1 MLFACRRYKV
11 ISVLLFVLLSLN
23 TKAGITLPKI
33 IGDNMVLQ
41 RNKPVTIWGNASAG
55 EKITVRFNQQTKAA
69 IADNSGNWK
78 VELNGMAASAKP
90 SVMTIAGANETISLK
105 NILVG
110 EVWLC
115 SGQSN
120 MEYTMMKETKFANA
134 QRSKG
139 IDSIKLKKE
148 NYPNIRL
155 FLVKRD
161 LLKPG
166 DVNKGWNEAKGESLR
181 AFSAAGYFFA
191 KKLFEELHVP
201 IGMISSAVPGSTIEP
216 WMSGKP
222 SEKINSFTVD
232 ETQPGKFY
240 IGWIKPLAPFT
251 LKGFLWY
258 QGEMNCFL
266 AETTSYSRKFIQLIN
281 SWRELWN
288 EKDAS
293 FYFVQIAPFY
303 YSKSKG
309 KIGLDEE
316 TLPRFWNAQEA
327 ALSLPHTGM
336 AITTDLADDISDLH
350 PTYKWKVGER
360 LALLA
365 LAHDYH
371 KNVVYA
377 GPTFKTASTKG
388 NKIEVEFSNTG
399 KGLVSNNQQPLD
411 WFAIAGAD
419 EKFVPAKAEIKN
431 NSVIVSSDAV
441 ESPKY
446 IRFGWNEAAQPN
458 LFNKD
463 GLPAVPFST
472 DENDLPKEKLPAF
485 LL

>member
-1 MLFACRRYKV
+1 MLIAFKKYKV
-11 ISVLLFVLLSLN
+11 IAVLIFVSLSLN

-33 IGDNMVLQ
+33 IGDNMVMQ

-78 VELNGMAASAKP
+78 IELNAMAASDKP
-90 SVMTIAGANETISLK
+90 AIMAITDNNETITLK

-139 IDSIKLKKE
+139 IDSIQLTKE
-148 NYPNIRL
+148 NYPAIRL

-161 LLKPG
+161 LTKPG
-166 DVNKGWNEAKGESLR
+166 DINKGWNEARGESIR

-191 KKLFEELHVP
+191 KKLYEELHVP
-201 IGMISSAVPGSTIEP
+201 IGVISSAVPGSAIEP

-222 SEKINSFTVD
+222 AEGESSFSVD

-240 IGWIKPLAPFT
+240 TGWIKPLAPFT
-251 LKGFLWY
+251 LQGFLWY
-258 QGEMNCFL
+258 QGETNCFL
-266 AETTSYSRKFIQLIN
+266 KETTSYSRKFVQLIN
-281 SWRELWN
+281 SWRKLWE
-288 EKDAS
+288 EKDAP

-309 KIGLDEE
+309 KIALDEE

-327 ALSLPHTGM
+327 ALSLSHTGM
-336 AITTDLADDISDLH
+336 VVTTDLADNIKDLH

-365 LAHDYH
+365 LARDYH
-371 KNVVYA
+371 KNVA
-377 GPTFKTASTKG
+377 CTGPTFRKATIKG

-399 KGLVSNNQQPLD
+399 KGLASNNQQPLN
-411 WFAIAGAD
+411 WFAVAGAD

-431 NSVIVSSDAV
+431 NTVIVSSV
-441 ESPKY
+441 EVPSPKY
-446 IRFGWNEAAQPN
+446 VRFGWNEAAQPN

-472 DENDLPKEKLPAF
+472 DENDSPKEKFLAF
-485 LL
+485 

>member
-1 MLFACRRYKV
+1 MLVAYKKYKV
-11 ISVLLFVLLSLN
+11 VAVFVFVLLSLN
-23 TKAGITLPKI
+23 AKAGITLPKI

-41 RNKPVTIWGNASAG
+41 RNKPVVIWGNASAG
-55 EKITVRFNQQTKAA
+55 DKITVQFAKQTKTA
-69 IADNSGNWK
+69 ITDEFGNWK
-78 VELNGMAASAKP
+78 IVLHAMAALDKP
-90 SVMTIAGANETISLK
+90 AVMTITGGNETITLK

-139 IDSIKLKKE
+139 IDSIQLKKE
-148 NYPNIRL
+148 AYPAIRL

-166 DVNKGWNEAKGESLR
+166 DVNKGWNEAKGESIR

-191 KKLFEELHVP
+191 KKLFQELHVP
-201 IGMISSAVPGSTIEP
+201 IGVISSAVPGSAIEP

-222 SEKINSFTVD
+222 SEGTDSFSVD

-240 IGWIKPLAPFT
+240 TGWIKPLAPFT
-251 LKGFLWY
+251 LQGFLWY
-258 QGEMNCFL
+258 QGETNCFL
-266 AETTSYSRKFIQLIN
+266 AEATAYSKKFIQLIN
-281 SWRELWN
+281 SWRELWG
-288 EKDAS
+288 EKDAP

-309 KIGLDEE
+309 KVALDEE

-327 ALSLPHTGM
+327 ALSLPLTGM
-336 AITTDLADDISDLH
+336 VVTTDLADDINDLH

-360 LALLA
+360 LGFLA

-371 KNVVYA
+371 KKLAYA
-377 GPTFKTASTKG
+377 GPTFKRATTKG
-388 NKIEVEFSNTG
+388 NKIKVEFSNTG
-399 KGLVSNNQQPLD
+399 KGLESNNQQPLN
-411 WFAIAGAD
+411 WFAVAGAD
-419 EKFVPAKAEIKN
+419 ERFVPAKAEIKN
-431 NSVIVSSDAV
+431 NMVIVSSNEV
-441 ESPKY
+441 PSPKY
-446 IRFGWNEAAQPN
+446 VRFGWNEAARPN

-472 DENDLPKEKLPAF
+472 EENDLPKQKSLAF
-485 LL
+485 

>member
-1 MLFACRRYKV
+1 MLFKCEKYKTV
-11 ISVLLFVLLSLN
+11 VVLIFVLASLT

-41 RNKPVTIWGNASAG
+41 RNKPVVIWGNAISG
-55 EKITVRFNQQTKAA
+55 EKITVKFNQQTKTTV
-69 IADNSGNWK
+69 ADNSGNWK
-78 VELNGMAASAKP
+78 IVLDAMAASDKAASMIITGTSD
-90 SVMTIAGANETISLK
+90 SVTLN

-139 IDSIKLKKE
+139 IDSFQLKKE

-166 DVNKGWNEAKGESLR
+166 DVNKGWNEAKGESIR

-201 IGMISSAVPGSTIEP
+201 IGVISAAVPGSAIEP

-222 SEKINSFTVD
+222 SEEGGSFKVD
-232 ETQPGKFY
+232 ETKPGKFY
-240 IGWIKPLAPFT
+240 TGWIKPLAPFT
-251 LKGFLWY
+251 LQGFLWY
-258 QGEMNCFL
+258 QGETNCFL
-266 AETTSYSRKFIQLIN
+266 QETTSYSKKFIQLIN
-281 SWRELWN
+281 SWRSLWN

-293 FYFVQIAPFY
+293 FYYVQIAPFY

-309 KIGLDEE
+309 EVVLNEE
-316 TLPRFWNAQEA
+316 SLAQFREAQKA
-327 ALSLPHTGM
+327 ALSLPHTAM
-336 AITTDLADDISDLH
+336 IATTDLADNLNDLH

-360 LALLA
+360 LALAA
-365 LAHDYH
+365 LANDYH
-371 KNVVYA
+371 KNVTCI
-377 GPTFKTASTKG
+377 GPTFKKATVKD
-388 NKIEVEFSNTG
+388 NKIEVEFTNTG
-399 KGLVSNNQQPLD
+399 EGLISNDHQPLN
-411 WFAIAGAD
+411 WFEVAAAD
-419 EKFVPAKAEIKN
+419 EKFIAAKGVIKN
-431 NSVIVSSDAV
+431 NRVIVYADGIQHPQFV
-441 ESPKY
+441 
-446 IRFGWNEAAQPN
+446 RFGWNEAAQPN
-458 LFNKD
+458 LFSKNS
-463 GLPAVPFST
+463 LPAVQFNA
-472 DENDLPKEKLPAF
+472 DENDLAKEKALGF
-485 LL
+485 

>member
-1 MLFACRRYKV
+1 MLFAYKKYRLV
-11 ISVLLFVLLSLN
+11 AVLIFALFSLN
-23 TKAGITLPKI
+23 AKADITLPKI

-41 RNKPVTIWGNASAG
+41 RNKPVAIWGNASTG
-55 EKITVRFNQQTKAA
+55 ERITIRFDQQTKTTV
-69 IADNSGNWK
+69 ADNSGNWK
-78 VELNGMAASAKP
+78 IELNAMAASDKSA
-90 SVMTIAGANETISLK
+90 VMTISGANETISLK

-139 IDSIKLKKE
+139 IDSIQLKRE
-148 NYPNIRL
+148 NYPDIRL
-155 FLVKRD
+155 FLVKLD

-166 DVNKGWNEAKGESLR
+166 DVNKGWNEAKGESIR

-201 IGMISSAVPGSTIEP
+201 IGVISAAVPGSAIEP

-222 SEKINSFTVD
+222 SEGDDSFSVD

-240 IGWIKPLAPFT
+240 TGWIKPLAPFA
-251 LKGFLWY
+251 LQGFLWY
-258 QGEMNCFL
+258 QGETNCFL
-266 AETTSYSRKFIQLIN
+266 AETTSYSRKFIHLIN
-281 SWRELWN
+281 SWRKLWN

-309 KIGLDEE
+309 KVALNEE
-316 TLPRFWNAQEA
+316 TLPRFWNAQET

-336 AITTDLADDISDLH
+336 VVTTDLADNINDLH

-365 LAHDYH
+365 LAHNYH
-371 KNVVYA
+371 KNVAYA
-377 GPTFKTASTKG
+377 GPTFTRAITKG
-388 NKIEVEFSNTG
+388 NKIEVEFSNTR
-399 KGLVSNNQQPLD
+399 KGLESNNQQPLN

-419 EKFVPAKAEIKN
+419 EKFFPAKAEIKN
-431 NSVIVSSDAV
+431 NIVIVSSDEV
-441 ESPKY
+441 PSPKY
-446 IRFGWNEAAQPN
+446 VRFGWNEAAQPN

-472 DENDLPKEKLPAF
+472 DENDLTTQTKLAF
-485 LL
+485 

>member
-1 MLFACRRYKV
+1 MLFAYKKYRPV
-11 ISVLLFVLLSLN
+11 AVLIFALISLN

-41 RNKPVTIWGNASAG
+41 RNKPVVIWGNASAG
-55 EKITVRFNQQTKAA
+55 DKITVQFGKQTKTT
-69 IADNSGNWK
+69 ITDESGNWK
-78 VELNGMAASAKP
+78 IVLNAMAASDKP
-90 SVMTIAGANETISLK
+90 AVMTIANAKVTITLK

-139 IDSIKLKKE
+139 IDSIQLKKE
-148 NYPNIRL
+148 NDPDIRL

-166 DVNKGWNEAKGESLR
+166 DVNKGWNEAKGESIR

-201 IGMISSAVPGSTIEP
+201 IGVISAAVPGSAIEP

-222 SEKINSFTVD
+222 LEEDISFKVD
-232 ETQPGKFY
+232 EKQPGKFY
-240 IGWIKPLAPFT
+240 TGWIKPLAPFT
-251 LKGFLWY
+251 LQGFLWY
-258 QGEMNCFL
+258 QGETNCFL
-266 AETTSYSRKFIQLIN
+266 AETTSYSRKFIHLIN
-281 SWRELWN
+281 SWRQLWN
-288 EKDAS
+288 EKDAP

-309 KIGLDEE
+309 KVALNEE

-327 ALSLPHTGM
+327 ALVLSHTGM
-336 AITTDLADDISDLH
+336 AVTTDLADNINDLH

-371 KNVVYA
+371 KNVAYA
-377 GPTFKTASTKG
+377 GPTFKRAATKG
-388 NKIEVEFSNTG
+388 NKVEVEFSNTG
-399 KGLVSNNQQPLD
+399 KGLVSDNQQPLT

-419 EKFVPAKAEIKN
+419 EKFVPAKAEIRN
-431 NSVIVSSDAV
+431 NMVIISSDEV
-441 ESPKY
+441 PSPKY
-446 IRFGWNEAAQPN
+446 VRFGWNEAAQPN

-472 DENDLPKEKLPAF
+472 DENDLTTQTKLAF
-485 LL
+485 

>member
-1 MLFACRRYKV
+1 MLLAYKKYKV
-11 ISVLLFVLLSLN
+11 ITVLFFVLLSLN

-41 RNKPVTIWGNASAG
+41 RNKPVAIWGNASAG
-55 EKITVRFNQQTKAA
+55 DRITVQFAKQTETI
-69 IADNSGNWK
+69 IADESGNWK
-78 VELNGMAASAKP
+78 IVLNAMAASLKP
-90 SVMTIAGANETISLK
+90 AVMTIAGTKETITLK

-134 QRSKG
+134 KRSKG
-139 IDSIKLKKE
+139 IDSLQLTKE
-148 NYPNIRL
+148 NYPDIRL

-166 DVNKGWNEAKGESLR
+166 DVNKGWNEAKGESIR

-201 IGMISSAVPGSTIEP
+201 IGVISSAVPGSAIEP

-222 SEKINSFTVD
+222 SEEDNSFSVD

-240 IGWIKPLAPFT
+240 TGWIKPLAPFA
-251 LKGFLWY
+251 LQGFLWY
-258 QGEMNCFL
+258 QGETNCFL
-266 AETTSYSRKFIQLIN
+266 KETTSYSRKFIQLIN
-281 SWRELWN
+281 SWRKLWD
-288 EKDAS
+288 EKNAP

-309 KIGLDEE
+309 KIALDEE

-327 ALSLPHTGM
+327 ALSLPHTG
-336 AITTDLADDISDLH
+336 IVVTTDLVDNINDLH

-365 LAHDYH
+365 LAKDYH
-371 KNVVYA
+371 ENVVCA
-377 GPTFKTASTKG
+377 GPTFKNATIDGDKV
-388 NKIEVEFSNTG
+388 KVKFINTG
-399 KGLVSNNQQPLD
+399 KGLVSNNQKPLN
-411 WFAIAGAD
+411 WFAVAGAN
-419 EKFVPAKAEIKN
+419 EKFVPAKTEIKN
-431 NSVIVSSDAV
+431 NIVIVSADEVS
-441 ESPKY
+441 SPKY
-446 IRFGWNEAAQPN
+446 VRFGWNEAAQAN
-458 LFNKD
+458 LFNKE

-485 LL
+485 

>member
-1 MLFACRRYKV
+1 
-11 ISVLLFVLLSLN
+11 
-23 TKAGITLPKI
+23 
-33 IGDNMVLQ
+33 LQ
-41 RNKPVTIWGNASAG
+41 RNKPVAIWGSASPG
-55 EKITVRFNQQTKAA
+55 EKITIKFNQQVKTAVT
-69 IADNSGNWK
+69 DNSGNWS
-78 VELNGMAASAKP
+78 VELNAMVASDKP
-90 SVMTIAGANETISLK
+90 GLMTIAGAKDTITLK

-134 QRSKG
+134 QISKG
-139 IDSIKLKKE
+139 IDSIQLKKE
-148 NYPNIRL
+148 NYPDIRL

-166 DVNKGWNEAKGESLR
+166 DVNKGWNEARGESIR

-191 KKLFEELHVP
+191 KKLFQELHVP
-201 IGMISSAVPGSTIEP
+201 IGVISAAVPGSAIEP

-222 SEKINSFTVD
+222 SEKIDSFNVD

-240 IGWIKPLAPFT
+240 TGWIKPLAPFT

-258 QGEMNCFL
+258 QGETNCFL
-266 AETTSYSRKFIQLIN
+266 KETTSYSRKFIHLIN
-281 SWRELWN
+281 SWRQLWN
-288 EKDAS
+288 EKDAP

-309 KIGLDEE
+309 KVALDEE
-316 TLPRFWNAQEA
+316 TLPGFWNAQEA

-336 AITTDLADDISDLH
+336 VVTTDLADNINDVH

-371 KNVVYA
+371 KNVAYA
-377 GPTFKTASTKG
+377 GPAFKRAITKG

-399 KGLVSNNQQPLD
+399 KGLVNNNQQPLS
-411 WFAIAGAD
+411 WFAVAGVD

-431 NSVIVSSDAV
+431 NRVIVSSNEV
-441 ESPKY
+441 RSPKY
-446 IRFGWNEAAQPN
+446 VRFGWNEAAQPN
-458 LFNKD
+458 LFNKE

-472 DENDLPKEKLPAF
+472 DENDSPKQKLFAF
-485 LL
+485 